1 MATSCYSIT
10 SRKSNSTN
18 GFLQADLFDYRPP
31 QKTRNKSPWKDV
43 FHGNLQKN
51 VNATGI
57 FELPKLAGCQAPEEI
72 TLVPFNIAQG
82 MKNLRG
88 CWVHFFI
95 QDRLFERVWNNPYK
109 YLKLFKRCDGVIS
122 PDFSMF
128 MDMYMPQQL
137 WNCWRNRILANWLHT
152 KGIKVIPNVSWADE
166 LSLTWALDGIP
177 ENSAVALT
185 TQGCLRSY
193 VCKQS
198 LLNGMHRLIREKH
211 PTEIIIYGRF
221 PERWKK
227 VFPIKIRV
235 IKPYAQSKWEV
246 KNG

>member
-1 MATSCYSIT
+1 MAISSSSRTST
-10 SRKSNSTN
+10 KPNSTD
-18 GFLQADLFDYRPP
+18 FSPQADLFGYLPP
-31 QKTRNKSPWKDV
+31 QNKRSKSPWKDV
-43 FHGNLQKN
+43 FHGDLQKN
-51 VNATGI
+51 ITPTGV
-57 FELPKLAGCQAPEEI
+57 FELPKLEGCQVPEEI
-72 TLVPFNIAQG
+72 ILVPFNIAQG
-82 MKNLRG
+82 MKNLHG
-88 CWVHFFI
+88 CWIHFFI

-122 PDFSMF
+122 PDFSMY

-166 LSLTWALDGIP
+166 QSLSWALDGIP
-177 ENSAVALT
+177 EKSVVALT

-198 LLNGMHRLIREKH
+198 LLNGLHRLIREKH

-221 PERWKK
+221 PEIWKK
-227 VFPIKIRV
+227 AFTIKIR
-235 IKPYAQSKWEV
+235 IMKPYAENRWEV